1 MAAPASLLFERPEA
15 PLAPLERLPRGLWLW
30 SLVHSQGRLAPRLA
44 GIDRLRA
51 ALLEGR
57 TAVDAGWPPAPLAA
71 EVAALLESLQ
81 LPAHCAAE
89 PALAETVLRSLCF
102 HLDRIVDAID
112 RGLGADSAA
121 ALALEDFAADWKE
134 RCGTMDEL
142 SAVFGEYADL
152 VKNTRWDMMRGLLRS
167 AGWQEV
173 VRARRLI
180 ESLPELARI
189 VRQLGRARATDE
201 PDPSSPS
208 EQPVMEEHLAM
219 REVERIEQVPDYPGE
234 TLGVRRSGRVA
245 RMLPAEAMLLL
256 HPRLRLVWHARHAER
271 TLLTYQDD
279 DRLPQVAHELA
290 LAWRPAAR
298 RAPDRRLEMGPML
311 VCVDTS
317 GSMQGGAEAVAKAV
331 VLEAMRTA
339 HAQRRP
345 CHLFAFSGP
354 HEVVQTELALDCDG
368 VARLAAFL
376 GQGFR
381 GGTDVSGPLEL
392 ALAKLDEQRW
402 QLADLLIAS
411 DGEFGATPAVAD
423 RLRRAKD
430 ELGLRVQGILIGDR
444 ETVGFLEIADHI
456 HWLRDWRRYGAGD
469 AAAPGPGATRSLT
482 ARFFAGALRT
492 PDNRDRTVSGAEAA
506 RLVAGAP
513 ARPDDMETIEQ

>member
-1 MAAPASLLFERPEA
+1 MTGATSLWYERLEA
-15 PLAPLERLPRGLWLW
+15 PLAPLDRLPRGLWLW

-44 GIDRLRA
+44 GIERWRE

-57 TAVDAGWPPAPLAA
+57 TAADAGWPPQPLARD
-71 EVAALLESLQ
+71 VAGTLDKLG
-81 LPAHCAAE
+81 LPGHCANE

-102 HLDRIVDAID
+102 HLDLIVDAMD
-112 RGLGADSAA
+112 AGDSAEA
-121 ALALEDFAADWKE
+121 AAARALDNFAADWQE
-134 RCGTMDEL
+134 RCGTIDEL
-142 SAVFGEYADL
+142 TAVFGEYADL

-167 AGWQEV
+167 SGWQEV

-201 PDPSSPS
+201 PDASNRSDVA
-208 EQPVMEEHLAM
+208 VMEEHLAL
-219 REVERIEQVPDYPGE
+219 REVVREVQVPDYPGE

-271 TLLTYQDD
+271 TLLGYEDS
-279 DRLPQVAHELA
+279 DRMPEMARELA
-290 LAWRPAAR
+290 PAWRPSAR

-339 HAQRRP
+339 HAQQRA

-354 HEVVQTELALDCDG
+354 EEVVETELGLDCDA
-368 VARLAAFL
+368 VARLAAFM
-376 GQGFR
+376 GQTFH
-381 GGTDVSGPLEL
+381 GGTDISGPLER
-392 ALAKLDEQRW
+392 ALAKLDERRW

-411 DGEFGATPAVAD
+411 DGEFGATPAVAA
-423 RLRRAKD
+423 RIRRAKD
-430 ELGLRVQGILIGDR
+430 EMGLRIQGILIGDR
-444 ETVGFLEIADHI
+444 ETVGFLEIADDI
-456 HWLRDWRRYGAGD
+456 HWLRDWRRYGAGE
-469 AAAPGPGATRSLT
+469 ALPGPGATRSLT
-482 ARFFAGALRT
+482 AQFFAGALRT
-492 PDNRDRTVSGAEAA
+492 PENRDRTVSGAEAA
-506 RLVAGAP
+506 RLVGGGTP
-513 ARPDDMETIEQ
+513 SP

>member
-1 MAAPASLLFERPEA
+1 MTGATSLWYERLEA
-15 PLAPLERLPRGLWLW
+15 PLAPLDRLPRGLWLW

-44 GIDRLRA
+44 GIERWRD

-57 TAVDAGWPPAPLAA
+57 TAADAGWLPQPLARD
-71 EVAALLESLQ
+71 VAGTLDALG
-81 LPAHCAAE
+81 LPGHCANE
-89 PALAETVLRSLCF
+89 PALTETVLRSLCF
-102 HLDRIVDAID
+102 HLDLIVDAMD
-112 RGLGADSAA
+112 AGDSPEAA
-121 ALALEDFAADWKE
+121 AARALDNFAADWQE

-142 SAVFGEYADL
+142 TAVFGEYADL

-167 AGWQEV
+167 GGWQEV

-201 PDPSSPS
+201 PDASNRSDVA
-208 EQPVMEEHLAM
+208 VMEEHLAL
-219 REVERIEQVPDYPGE
+219 REVVREVQVPDYPGE

-271 TLLTYQDD
+271 TLLGYEDS
-279 DRLPQVAHELA
+279 DRMPEIVRELA
-290 LAWRPAAR
+290 PAWRPSAR
-298 RAPDRRLEMGPML
+298 RAPDKRLEMGPML

-339 HAQRRP
+339 HAQRRA

-354 HEVVQTELALDCDG
+354 EEVVETELALDCDG
-368 VARLAAFL
+368 VARLAAFM
-376 GQGFR
+376 GQTFH
-381 GGTDVSGPLEL
+381 GGTDISGPLER
-392 ALAKLDEQRW
+392 ALAKLDERRW

-411 DGEFGATPAVAD
+411 DGEFGATPGVAA
-423 RLRRAKD
+423 RIRRAKD
-430 ELGLRVQGILIGDR
+430 EMGLRVQGILIGDR

-456 HWLRDWRRYGAGD
+456 HWLRDWRRYGAGETL
-469 AAAPGPGATRSLT
+469 PGPGATRSLT
-482 ARFFAGALRT
+482 AQFFAGALRT
-492 PDNRDRTVSGAEAA
+492 PENRDRTVSGAEAA
-506 RLVAGAP
+506 RLVGGGTP
-513 ARPDDMETIEQ
+513 PP

>member
-1 MAAPASLLFERPEA
+1 MGARASLLYERLEA
-15 PLAPLERLPRGLWLW
+15 PLAPLDRLPRGLWLW
-30 SLVHSQGRLAPRLA
+30 SLVHSQGGLASRLA
-44 GIDRLRA
+44 GIERLRA

-57 TAVDAGWPPAPLAA
+57 AAADAGWPPPPLAA
-71 EVAALLESLQ
+71 RAAAVLESIG
-81 LPAHCAAE
+81 LPAHCAGE
-89 PALAETVLRSLCF
+89 PALADTVLRSLCF
-102 HLDRIVDAID
+102 HLDRIVDAMD
-112 RGLGADSAA
+112 RGHGAEAA
-121 ALALEDFAADWKE
+121 ADLALDSFAADWKE

-180 ESLPELARI
+180 EDLPDLARI
-189 VRQLGRARATDE
+189 VRQLGRARVTEE
-201 PDPSSPS
+201 PDAASHS
-208 EQPVMEEHLAM
+208 EVRIMEEHLAV

-279 DRLPQVAHELA
+279 DRMPAVTHELA
-290 LAWRPAAR
+290 PAWRPSSR
-298 RAPDRRLEMGPML
+298 RVPDKRLEMGPML

-331 VLEAMRTA
+331 VLEAVRTA
-339 HAQRRP
+339 HAQRRS

-354 HEVVQTELALDCDG
+354 EEVVETELALDCDG
-368 VARLAAFL
+368 IARLAGFM
-376 GQGFR
+376 GQTFR
-381 GGTDVSGPLEL
+381 GGTDISGPLERT
-392 ALAKLDEQRW
+392 LAKLGERQW

-411 DGEFGATPAVAD
+411 DGEFGATPAVAAQI
-423 RLRRAKD
+423 RRAKD
-430 ELGLRVQGILIGDR
+430 ELGLRVQGMLIGDR
-444 ETVGFLEIADHI
+444 ETVGFLEIADDI
-456 HWLRDWRRYGAGD
+456 HWLRDWRRYGGMDEAQS
-469 AAAPGPGATRSLT
+469 PGPGATRSLT
-482 ARFFAGALRT
+482 ARYFAGALRT
-492 PDNRDRTVSGAEAA
+492 PENRDRTVSGAEAA
-506 RLVAGAP
+506 RLVAGTAP
-513 ARPDDMETIEQ
+513 HPAE